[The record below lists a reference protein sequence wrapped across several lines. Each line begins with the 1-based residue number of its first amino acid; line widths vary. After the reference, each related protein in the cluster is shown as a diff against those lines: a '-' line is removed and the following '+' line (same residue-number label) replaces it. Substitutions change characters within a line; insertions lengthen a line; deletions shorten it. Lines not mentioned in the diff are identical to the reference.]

1 MPLALCEP
9 ITFGCDSG
17 PARRPHHINILH
29 LKMLFNTGVLSP
41 PGRPTDQSQG
51 FSGTAF
57 RSTSQC
63 FPVTATSQPSAY
75 TQGQVYT
82 LAPSTGQPP
91 LQGHPKAPQDAQP
104 WMEAVKAGL
113 CIWGPIPPLAP
124 PPVQVKEAW
133 DHTTDITSSPSTT
146 GVTTASTCVPHS
158 VAEARD
164 TAAGQVGLPRAACG
178 SKVGWDRAAR
188 TTPEIL
194 GGVRCCL
201 SPKAR
206 CPETGATPS
215 SRNKAPALGTQ
226 KFRVGAWSSSAS

>member
-57 RSTSQC
+57 RSTSH
-63 FPVTATSQPSAY
+63 FPVAATSQPSAY

-113 CIWGPIPPLAP
+113 CIWGPVLPSGPSPSPGQRGLGPHHGHHIQPFHNWGHHSIHVCPPLGGRSKRYCGWTGGAAKSRLW
-124 PPVQVKEAW
+124 VK
-133 DHTTDITSSPSTT
+133 S
-146 GVTTASTCVPHS
+146 GM
-158 VAEARD
+158 
-164 TAAGQVGLPRAACG
+164 GQ
-178 SKVGWDRAAR
+178 
-188 TTPEIL
+188 
-194 GGVRCCL
+194 GGQNH
-201 SPKAR
+201 P
-206 CPETGATPS
+206 
-215 SRNKAPALGTQ
+215 
-226 KFRVGAWSSSAS
+226 